1 MQIGIDYRPVTA
13 APYSGIA
20 RQVLALEQA
29 ILAGENAQLHRFT
42 AAPLGHPHRMLA
54 HCPATASP
62 VYGLHRPRERVN
74 FELRFLPAAIAA
86 AELDIYIATA
96 NTGLPVWRAPAHTR
110 YILLLHDVFQLTMA
124 NHHSSRLK
132 AMVYRQI
139 DRLGISSSVAL
150 ADAIWT
156 PSVFTADQA
165 RYLFP
170 EAAGKI
176 SVLPNAVPALAA
188 PDPLCTFPALP
199 ALFWLVVGTR
209 EPRKNIPWFVQCWQ
223 QARQQNASVPALVLV
238 GSADD
243 LPLELR
249 AADGMYFVSGI
260 SDAELLSLYAQTSC
274 LWQPSLA
281 EGFGLPVLEALAQGA
296 AVAVALGSAL
306 DEICPTDS
314 PRFSPL
320 DTAGLQQLM
329 LELAVRPQPL
339 RWAARQ
345 VWADEFAMPA
355 YTKRVQAL
363 LQGVLSMPQ

>member
-1 MQIGIDYRPVTA
+1 MRIGIDYRPVTA

-29 ILAGENAQLHRFT
+29 ILAGNNADLHRFT
-42 AAPLGHPHRMLA
+42 AAPLEHPHRMLA
-54 HCPATASP
+54 HCPVKASP
-62 VYGLHRPRERVN
+62 VHGLHRPRERMS

-96 NTGLPVWRAPAHTR
+96 NTGLPVWRAHARTR
-110 YILLLHDVFQLTMA
+110 YVLLLHDVFQLTMV

-165 RYLFP
+165 RRLFP
-170 EAAGKI
+170 AAADKI

-188 PDPLCTFPALP
+188 PDPLCAFPALP
-199 ALFWLVVGTR
+199 AVFWLVVGTR

-223 QARQQNASVPALVLV
+223 QARQQDACVPALVLV

-243 LPLELR
+243 LPPELR
-249 AADGMYFVSGI
+249 IADGMFFLSGI
-260 SDAELLSLYAQTSC
+260 SDAELLSLYAQTTC

-281 EGFGLPVLEALAQGA
+281 EGFGLPVLEALGQGA
-296 AVAVALGSAL
+296 AVAVARGSAL
-306 DEICPTDS
+306 DEICPADS

-320 DTAGLQQLM
+320 DSAALQQLM
-329 LELAVRPQPL
+329 LEQANHPQPL
-339 RWAARQ
+339 RLAARQ
-345 VWADEFAMPA
+345 AWADQFAMPA
-355 YTKRVQAL
+355 YTERVQAL
-363 LQGVLSMPQ
+363 LQGVLSMPR

>member
-1 MQIGIDYRPVTA
+1 MRIGIDYRPVTA

-29 ILAGENAQLHRFT
+29 ILAGENAQLYRFT
-42 AAPLGHPHRMLA
+42 AAPLEHAHRLLA

-62 VYGLHRPRERVN
+62 VHGLHRPRERVN
-74 FELRFLPAAIAA
+74 FELRFLPAAIAT

-96 NTGLPVWRAPAHTR
+96 NTGLPVWRAPANTR
-110 YILLLHDVFQLTMA
+110 YVLLLHDVFQLTMA
-124 NHHSSRLK
+124 NHHSNRIK
-132 AMVYRQI
+132 ALVYRQI
-139 DRLGISSSVAL
+139 DRVGISSSVAL

-165 RYLFP
+165 RRLFP
-170 EAAGKI
+170 AAADKI
-176 SVLPNAVPALAA
+176 SVLPNAVPALAT
-188 PDPLCTFPALP
+188 PEPLCAFPALP
-199 ALFWLVVGTR
+199 AVFWLVVGTR

-223 QARQQNASVPALVLV
+223 QARQQDASVPALVMV
-238 GSADD
+238 GSASD

-249 AADGMYFVSGI
+249 DADGMFFVSGL
-260 SDAELLSLYAQTSC
+260 SDAELLSLYAQTRC

-296 AVAVALGSAL
+296 AVAVARGSAL
-306 DEICPTDS
+306 DEICPAES
-314 PRFSPL
+314 PRFSPQ
-320 DTAGLQQLM
+320 DSAGLQQLM
-329 LELAVRPQPL
+329 LELAARPQPM

-345 VWADEFAMPA
+345 TWADQFAMPA

-363 LQGVLSMPQ
+363 LQGVLSMPR